1 MREML
6 TYHWEGDYLIPDLIP
21 PESPHIGIWGERRRQ
36 FLRKHRKPLY
46 SGMLMSGT
54 LNAHLEEV
62 DWEAEPLFD
71 RLTKEKA
78 KRDGITEALKTENQ
92 LEWVRRMN
100 AIRLAAEEIVRK
112 EWIEN

>member
-1 MREML
+1 MKL
-6 TYHWEGDYLIPDLIP
+6 TYHWEGDYLIPDLVS
-21 PESPHIGIWGERRRQ
+21 PESPHIGVWGERRRQ
-36 FLRKHRKPLY
+36 FLRRHRKPLY

-62 DWEAEPLFD
+62 DREAEQLFD
-71 RLTKEKA
+71 RMTEEMA
-78 KRDGITEALKTENQ
+78 KRDGITEALKAENQ
-92 LEWVRRMN
+92 LEWVGQMN

>member
-1 MREML
+1 MKTKL
-6 TYHWEGDYLIPDLIP
+6 TYHQEGDYLIPDLVP
-21 PESPHIGIWGERRRQ
+21 PKSPRIGIWGERRRQ
-36 FLRKHRKPLY
+36 FLRRHRKPLY

-62 DWEAEPLFD
+62 DREAERLFD
-71 RLTKEKA
+71 RLTEEMA
-78 KRDGITEALKTENQ
+78 KRDGITDPLKAEAQ